1 VGNKMKDFG
10 RVITAMVTPFHEDG
24 SVNYEGA
31 AELARHLVANGSDG
45 LVVAGSTGEAATMTA
60 EEKLKLFEVVL
71 EAVGDR
77 ASVIAGTGS
86 NDTMASVKFTQAAEK
101 VGVHGAL
108 VVGPYYNKP
117 TQEGFYQHFKTIA
130 EATSLPIMLYNVPGR
145 TASNI
150 APETVAR
157 LAEIPNIVAIK
168 EASGN
173 IEQATEIIRVTPADF
188 KVYSGDD
195 AMTLP
200 LLAVGGEGI
209 VSVAGHVVGNQ
220 IQAMIQAFLAGDIK
234 KAQEINLS
242 ILPVFKA
249 MFIVTNPIPVKTS
262 VGLLGLPAGP
272 LRLPLTAADDA
283 VVAKLK
289 AVLAT
294 IQ

>member
-1 VGNKMKDFG
+1 MKDFG

>member
-1 VGNKMKDFG
+1 MKDFG
-10 RVITAMVTPFHEDG
+10 RVLTAMVTPFHADG

-31 AELARHLVANGSDG
+31 AELARYLIDNGSDG

-71 EAVGDR
+71 DAVGDR
-77 ASVIAGTGS
+77 ATIIAGTGS
-86 NDTMASVKFTQAAEK
+86 NDTMASAAFTQAAEK

-157 LAEIPNIVAIK
+157 LAQIPNIVAIK

-173 IEQATEIIRVTPADF
+173 VEQAAEIIRITPADF
-188 KVYSGDD
+188 EVYSGDD
-195 AMTLP
+195 ALTLP
-200 LLAVGGEGI
+200 ILAVGGNGI
-209 VSVAGHVVGNQ
+209 ISVAGHVVGNR

-242 ILPVFKA
+242 ILPVFKS
-249 MFIVTNPIPVKTS
+249 MFIVTNPIPVKTA
-262 VGLLGLPAGP
+262 VGLMGLPAGTF
-272 LRLPLTAADDA
+272 RLPLTPADDA

-294 IQ
+294 LQ

>member
-1 VGNKMKDFG
+1 MKDFG
-10 RVITAMVTPFHEDG
+10 RLLTAMITPFHADG

-45 LVVAGSTGEAATMTA
+45 LVVGGSTGEAATMTA

-71 EAVGDR
+71 DAVGDR
-77 ASVIAGTGS
+77 ATIIAGTGS
-86 NDTMASVKFTQAAEK
+86 NDTMASVRFTQAAEK

-130 EATSLPIMLYNVPGR
+130 ESTTLPIMLYNVPGR
-145 TASNI
+145 TASNV

-157 LAEIPNIVAIK
+157 LAQIPNIVAIK

-173 IEQATEIIRVTPADF
+173 VEQATEIIRITPPDF

-195 AMTLP
+195 ALTLP
-200 LLAVGGEGI
+200 ILAVGGCGI
-209 VSVAGHVVGNQ
+209 ISVAGHVVGNR
-220 IQAMIQAFLAGDIK
+220 IQAMIGAFLAGDMK

-242 ILPVFKA
+242 LLPVFKS
-249 MFIVTNPIPVKTS
+249 MFVVTNPIPVKTA
-262 VGLLGLPAGP
+262 VGLMGLPAGTF
-272 LRLPLTAADDA
+272 RLPLTPADDA

-289 AVLAT
+289 DILA
-294 IQ
+294 QLP

>member
-1 VGNKMKDFG
+1 MKDFG

-289 AVLAT
+289 EVLAT

>member
-1 VGNKMKDFG
+1 MKDFG
-10 RVITAMVTPFHEDG
+10 RLLTAMITPFHADG

-31 AELARHLVANGSDG
+31 AELARYLVDNGSDG
-45 LVVAGSTGEAATMTA
+45 LVVGGSTGEAATMTA

-71 EAVGDR
+71 DAVGDR
-77 ASVIAGTGS
+77 ATIIAGTGS
-86 NDTMASVKFTQAAEK
+86 NDTMASVRFTQAAEK

-117 TQEGFYQHFKTIA
+117 TQEGFYEHFKTIA
-130 EATSLPIMLYNVPGR
+130 ESTSLPIMLYNVPGR
-145 TASNI
+145 TASNV

-157 LAEIPNIVAIK
+157 LAQIPNIVAIK

-173 IEQATEIIRVTPADF
+173 VEQATEIIRITPPDF

-195 AMTLP
+195 ALTLP
-200 LLAVGGEGI
+200 ILAVGGCGI
-209 VSVAGHVVGNQ
+209 ISVAGHVVGNQ
-220 IQAMIQAFLAGDIK
+220 IQAMIGAFLAGDMK

-242 ILPVFKA
+242 LLPVFKS
-249 MFIVTNPIPVKTS
+249 MFVVTNPIPVKTA
-262 VGLLGLPAGP
+262 VGLMGLPAGAF
-272 LRLPLTAADDA
+272 RLPLTPADDA

-289 AVLAT
+289 EILQT

>member
-1 VGNKMKDFG
+1 MKDFG
-10 RVITAMVTPFHEDG
+10 RLLTAMITPFHADG

-31 AELARHLVANGSDG
+31 AELARYLVDNGSDG
-45 LVVAGSTGEAATMTA
+45 LVVGGSTGEAATMTA

-77 ASVIAGTGS
+77 ATIIAGTGS
-86 NDTMASVKFTQAAEK
+86 NDTMASVRFTQAAEK

-130 EATSLPIMLYNVPGR
+130 ESTTLPIMLYNVPGR
-145 TASNI
+145 TASNV

-157 LAEIPNIVAIK
+157 LAQIPNIVAIK

-173 IEQATEIIRVTPADF
+173 VEQATEIIRITPPDF

-195 AMTLP
+195 ALTLP
-200 LLAVGGEGI
+200 ILAVGGSGI
-209 VSVAGHVVGNQ
+209 ISVAGHVVGNQ
-220 IQAMIQAFLAGDIK
+220 IQAMIGAFLDGDMK
-234 KAQEINLS
+234 KAQQLNLS
-242 ILPVFKA
+242 LLPVFKS
-249 MFIVTNPIPVKTS
+249 MFVVTNPIPVKTA
-262 VGLLGLPAGP
+262 VGLMGLPAGAF
-272 LRLPLTAADDA
+272 RLPLTPADDV

-289 AVLAT
+289 EILKT

>member
-1 VGNKMKDFG
+1 MKDFG

-173 IEQATEIIRVTPADF
+173 VEQATEIIRVTPADF

-195 AMTLP
+195 ALTLP